1 MNIPNAQL
9 LPWRACFDS
18 SNRDVHPSQNI
29 LRFFVKGFPC
39 RSQGN
44 GVLAANYEGN
54 ANFFL
59 QALYLAAQG
68 RLRQVQLVCR
78 PAKTPVSGDSGEI
91 SQVPKFHLLHV
102 RYYQKYEQPQK
113 HGISHFNDFFNS
125 FGKSAAWTKSKN

>member
-1 MNIPNAQL
+1 MRKL
-9 LPWRACFDS
+9 LPRRACFDS

-44 GVLAANYEGN
+44 GVLAANDKCDS
-54 ANFFL
+54 NFFF

-78 PAKTPVSGDSGEI
+78 PAKTSMCGHGGKI
-91 SQVPKFHLLHV
+91 SQMTKFHTHSL
-102 RYYQKYEQPQK
+102 
-113 HGISHFNDFFNS
+113 GI
-125 FGKSAAWTKSKN
+125 TKSMSHTKNTALAILSFFVNSSHR